1 MKQARERELLD
12 FFRDIDEC
20 LGKENLAKKIALYI
34 FGGAAAVI
42 AYGSRRGTLDID
54 AYVEDRAI
62 EDKLLEW
69 AGQGSELEKKHGF
82 YFHNANIEIML
93 IETPDW
99 KERSVEILQRKLKHI
114 QVMALGKEDL
124 ILSKL
129 SRYNDR
135 DREDIQFITEKY
147 NIDPDKLIAYYKSA
161 RLYFV
166 GNLGTL
172 DTTFNIVLREHFG
185 LKPRSFAEGDATR

>member
-1 MKQARERELLD
+1 MKQAREPELLD
-12 FFRDIDEC
+12 FFRDIDKR
-20 LGKENLAKKIALYI
+20 LGKENPVKKISLYI

-42 AYGSRRGTLDID
+42 AYGSKRGTMDID

-62 EDKLLEW
+62 EDKLLKW
-69 AGQGSELEKKHGF
+69 AGQGSELEKKHGL
-82 YFHNANIEIML
+82 YFHNVNIEMML

-99 KERSVEILQRKLKHI
+99 KERSVEIQSGELKHI

-135 DREDIQFITEKY
+135 DREDIQFITENY
-147 NIDPDKLIAYYKSA
+147 SIDPDKLIAYYKSA

-166 GNLGTL
+166 GGTKML

-185 LKPRSFAEGDATR
+185 LPPRSFAE

>member
-1 MKQARERELLD
+1 MKQAKRELLD
-12 FFRDIDEC
+12 FFRDIDERF
-20 LGKENLAKKIALYI
+20 GKEKPAKKIALYI
-34 FGGAAAVI
+34 FGGAAVVI

-54 AYVEDRAI
+54 TYVEDRAI
-62 EDKLLEW
+62 KGKLLEW

-82 YFHNANIEIML
+82 YLHNANTEIML
-93 IETPDW
+93 IETPHW
-99 KERSVEILQRKLKHI
+99 KERSVEILSGKLKHI
-114 QVMALGKEDL
+114 QAMALGKEDL

-147 NIDPDKLIAYYKSA
+147 NIDPDRLLAYYKSA

-166 GNLGTL
+166 GNLETL

-185 LKPRSFAEGDATR
+185 LKPRSFAG

>member
-1 MKQARERELLD
+1 MKQTKGREFLD
-12 FFRDIDEC
+12 FFRDIDER
-20 LGKENLAKKIALYI
+20 LGKENLTQKIPLYI
-34 FGGAAAVI
+34 FGGAAVVI
-42 AYGSRRGTLDID
+42 AYGSKRGTLDID
-54 AYVEDRAI
+54 AYIEDRAI
-62 EDKLLEW
+62 KGKLLEW
-69 AGQGSELEKKHGF
+69 AGQGSELEKKHGL
-82 YFHNANIEIML
+82 YFHNANTELML

-99 KERSVEILQRKLKHI
+99 KERSVEILSGKLKHI

-135 DREDIQFITEKY
+135 DREDIQFITGKY
-147 NIDPDKLIAYYKSA
+147 NIAPDKLIAYYKSA

-166 GNLGTL
+166 GDLGTL

-185 LKPRSFAEGDATR
+185 LEPRSFAG